1 MKRKKWFPHRPAG
14 RCIRVQ
20 MVGMRRIVTEWR
32 DSTTSI
38 LFNDEF
44 SAELETGLMHVADV
58 WATDVWA
65 TDTPPPHIHSSDDAA
80 LREWRYEPDPHGS
93 IFRILTLLPGVAV
106 RGHTSETLDY
116 LVVVSGTVT
125 LTVGNEEAVVSA
137 GDVIVQNGVPHTW
150 VNRSDKPCVLALV
163 RLSTKGK

>member
-1 MKRKKWFPHRPAG
+1 
-14 RCIRVQ
+14 
-20 MVGMRRIVTEWR
+20 
-32 DSTTSI
+32 
-38 LFNDEF
+38 
-44 SAELETGLMHVADV
+44 MHVADV

-65 TDTPPPHIHSSDDAA
+65 TGRTPPHIHSSDDAA
-80 LREWRYEPDPHGS
+80 LREWMSKPDLRCS
-93 IFRILTLLPGVAV
+93 IFRILTFLPGVAV

-137 GDVIVQNGVPHTW
+137 GDVVVQNGVPHTW

-163 RLSTKGK
+163 RLSAKGE